1 MEHFERDLA
10 AFKRK
15 LLLMAGHAENSVA
28 RAVQA
33 LVERNSQR
41 AAQVEEEDAV
51 IDRLEIEIDEMGIQL
66 LAKAP
71 LASNLRLITA
81 GMKISHDLERIG
93 DEATTIA
100 RRVLDLN
107 QNLPASSFHEIPQIA
122 EIAIGMLRES
132 LDAFVNRNS
141 SKARQIIP
149 RDKQVDALNKKVQ
162 RELAQSIAENPESL
176 TRSLNLMT
184 ISKALER
191 VADHATNIAEDVV
204 YLDEALDIR
213 HSGKLAG

>member
-51 IDRLEIEIDEMGIQL
+51 LDRLEIEIDEMGIQL

-149 RDKQVDALNKKVQ
+149 RDKQVDALNKQVQ

>member
-51 IDRLEIEIDEMGIQL
+51 LDRLEIEIDEMGIQL